1 VFVGHARCNRRGVM
15 YGDTLTPPAE
25 DPRCA
30 VLLVEDDPAQRALY
44 DRLLRRWGYNT
55 VAVPSSEQA
64 QRALD
69 VEGCEV
75 VVSDVCLGEASGF
88 DLARSVRCSH
98 PEVPVVLM
106 SAQGSAHMRA
116 EAIRWGAAAFVSK
129 SEVDPVL
136 QHAVFDALLWSMH
149 VTASRRAA
157 MRDREVEMR
166 HPSLNDDLTEA
177 LLRLRPLWQSVA
189 DAQAPWKRIYE
200 AVASSDWTELSDPT
214 ALARAA
220 FERGARREL
229 GRRLR
234 DAVGAEL
241 ARRRDIDT
249 VFLKVSHEDLH
260 DDALL
265 APSSPIAR
273 FAHRIVLDVGDS
285 SHLAHQGHLAS
296 RLDALRARGVRVGL
310 YDAAPL
316 RAKTSALPHDVVAID
331 YGILRLGRAP
341 DRVEHLLRSICDTHH
356 ARNIDVLVNG
366 IESWDERLIALRA
379 GADLLQGNVLGRA
392 RTLPP
397 PSDA

>member
-1 VFVGHARCNRRGVM
+1 MH
-15 YGDTLTPPAE
+15 GDTLTPPAE

-30 VLLVEDDPAQRALY
+30 VLLVEDDPVQRTLY
-44 DRLLRRWGYNT
+44 DHLLRRWGYNT
-55 VAVPSSEQA
+55 VAVPNSEQA

-69 VEGCEV
+69 LEGCEV
-75 VVSDVCLGEASGF
+75 VVSDVCLGESSGF
-88 DLARSVRCSH
+88 DLARAVRRLH

-149 VTASRRAA
+149 VTAARRAET
-157 MRDREVEMR
+157 RNREVETQ
-166 HPSLNDDLTEA
+166 HAPLNDDLTEA
-177 LLRLRPLWQSVA
+177 LLRLRPLWQTVA
-189 DAQAPWKRIYE
+189 DAQAPWKRLFE

-234 DAVGAEL
+234 DAVGSEL
-241 ARRRDIDT
+241 SRRRDIDT
-249 VFLKVSHEDLH
+249 VFLKVSHEDLT

-265 APSSPIAR
+265 APTSPLAR
-273 FAHRIVLDVGDS
+273 FAHRVVLDVGDGAL
-285 SHLAHQGHLAS
+285 LAQRGLLTA
-296 RLDALRARGVRVGL
+296 RLEALRAQGFRVGL
-310 YDAAPL
+310 YDATPL
-316 RAKTSALPHDVVAID
+316 HATSSALPHDVVAID
-331 YGILRLGRAP
+331 YGILRLCRAP
-341 DRVEHLLRSICDTHH
+341 ERVEQLLRSICDAHH
-356 ARNIDVLVNG
+356 ARDVDVLVNG
-366 IESWDERLIALRA
+366 IEGWDERLIALRA

-392 RTLPP
+392 HTLPP